1 MYENFV
7 CCELKLCDVCYTFSI
22 NLLILKKNIMAKL
35 TLKGAPVNTSGY
47 LPAIGSKA
55 PDFNLVKSDLSYLK
69 LSDLKGKK
77 VVLSIFPS
85 QETGTCSA
93 SIRRFNLIAA
103 GKKDVM
109 VLGISKDLPFAH
121 KRFCEAEGIT
131 NVVTLSGYR
140 DQEFGKLYGVDVF
153 DGAFAGLYARSVVI
167 VDENGKVVYTQLVS
181 EMANEPDYEDVL
193 AAL

>member
-1 MYENFV
+1 
-7 CCELKLCDVCYTFSI
+7 
-22 NLLILKKNIMAKL
+22 MAKI
-35 TLKGAPVNTSGY
+35 TLKGNPVKISGN
-47 LPAIGSKA
+47 LPAKGSKA
-55 PDFNLVKSDLSYLK
+55 PDFRLVKSDLSYLK
-69 LSDLKGKK
+69 LSELKGKK

-93 SIRRFNLIAA
+93 SIRRFNQIAG
-103 GKKDVM
+103 GKKDVT

-121 KRFCEAEGIT
+121 KKFCESEGIT

-140 DQEFGKLYGVDVF
+140 DQEFGKLYGVDVL
-153 DGAFAGLYARSVVI
+153 DGVFAGLYARSI
-167 VDENGKVVYTQLVS
+167 IIIDENGKVVYTQLVS

>member
-1 MYENFV
+1 
-7 CCELKLCDVCYTFSI
+7 
-22 NLLILKKNIMAKL
+22 MAKL
-35 TLKGAPVNTSGY
+35 TLKGAPVTISGN

-55 PDFNLVKSDLSYLK
+55 PDFKLVKSDLSYLK
-69 LSDLKGKK
+69 LSELKGKK

-93 SIRRFNLIAA
+93 SIRRFNRIAG

-121 KRFCEAEGIT
+121 KRFCDSEGIT

-140 DQEFGKLYGVDVF
+140 DQEFGKLYGVDVL
-153 DGAFAGLYARSVVI
+153 DGVFGGLYARSVI
-167 VDENGKVVYTQLVS
+167 IINETGEVVYTQLVS
-181 EMANEPDYEDVL
+181 EMANEPDYD
-193 AAL
+193 AALEAL

>member
-1 MYENFV
+1 
-7 CCELKLCDVCYTFSI
+7 
-22 NLLILKKNIMAKL
+22 MAKL

-47 LPAIGSKA
+47 LPAVGSKA
-55 PDFNLVKSDLSYLK
+55 PDFNLVKSDLTNLK
-69 LSDLKGKK
+69 LSELKGKK
-77 VVLSIFPS
+77 VILSIFPS

-93 SIRRFNLIAA
+93 SLRRFNKIAA

-121 KRFCEAEGIT
+121 KRFCESEGIS

-153 DGAFAGLYARSVVI
+153 DGAFGGLYARSVVI
-167 VDENGKVVYTQLVS
+167 IDETGKVVYTQLVS

>member
-1 MYENFV
+1 
-7 CCELKLCDVCYTFSI
+7 
-22 NLLILKKNIMAKL
+22 MAKL
-35 TLKGAPVNTSGY
+35 TLKGSPVTISGN
-47 LPAIGSKA
+47 LPAIGSQA
-55 PDFNLVKSDLSYLK
+55 PDFKLVKSDLSYLK

-93 SIRRFNLIAA
+93 SIRRFNQIAA
-103 GKKDVM
+103 GKKDVI
-109 VLGISKDLPFAH
+109 VLGISKDIPFAH
-121 KRFCEAEGIT
+121 KKFCESEGIT

-140 DQEFGKLYGVDVF
+140 DQEFGKLYGLDIL
-153 DGAFAGLYARSVVI
+153 DGIFGGLYARTVI
-167 VDENGKVVYTQLVS
+167 IIDETGKIVYTQQVS

>member
-1 MYENFV
+1 
-7 CCELKLCDVCYTFSI
+7 
-22 NLLILKKNIMAKL
+22 MAKI
-35 TLKGAPVNTSGY
+35 TLKGNPVNISGD
-47 LPAIGSKA
+47 LPAKGSKA
-55 PDFNLVKSDLSYLK
+55 PDFKLVKSDLSYLK

-93 SIRRFNLIAA
+93 SIRRFNQIAG
-103 GKKDVM
+103 GKKDVT

-121 KRFCEAEGIT
+121 KRFCESEGIT

-140 DQEFGKLYGVDVF
+140 DQEFGKLYGVDVL
-153 DGAFAGLYARSVVI
+153 DGVFAGLYARSI
-167 VDENGKVVYTQLVS
+167 IIIDENGKVVYTQLVS

>member
-1 MYENFV
+1 
-7 CCELKLCDVCYTFSI
+7 
-22 NLLILKKNIMAKL
+22 
-35 TLKGAPVNTSGY
+35 
-47 LPAIGSKA
+47 
-55 PDFNLVKSDLSYLK
+55 
-69 LSDLKGKK
+69 
-77 VVLSIFPS
+77 
-85 QETGTCSA
+85 
-93 SIRRFNLIAA
+93 
-103 GKKDVM
+103 M

-153 DGAFAGLYARSVVI
+153 DGAFAGLYARSIVI

>member
-1 MYENFV
+1 MFH
-7 CCELKLCDVCYTFSI
+7 LHKI
-22 NLLILKKNIMAKL
+22 LIKFEKKAMAKL
-35 TLKGAPVNTSGY
+35 TLKGEPVTTSGN

-55 PDFNLVKSDLSYLK
+55 PDFKLVKSDLSDLK

-77 VVLSIFPS
+77 VILSIFPS

-93 SIRRFNLIAA
+93 SLRRFNQIAA
-103 GKKDVM
+103 GKKNVI

-121 KRFCEAEGIT
+121 KSFCESEGIA

-140 DQEFGKLYGVDVF
+140 DQEFGKSYGVDVLNGIF
-153 DGAFAGLYARSVVI
+153 GGLYARSVII
-167 VDENGKVVYTQLVS
+167 VDETGKVIYTQQVT
-181 EMANEPDYEDVL
+181 EMANEPDYEAVL

>member
-1 MYENFV
+1 
-7 CCELKLCDVCYTFSI
+7 
-22 NLLILKKNIMAKL
+22 MAKL
-35 TLKGAPVNTSGY
+35 TLKGEPVTSSGN

-55 PDFNLVKSDLSYLK
+55 PDFKLVKSDLSDVK

-77 VVLSIFPS
+77 VILSIFPS

-93 SIRRFNLIAA
+93 SIRRFNQIAA
-103 GKKDVM
+103 GKKNVM

-121 KRFCEAEGIT
+121 KRFCESEGIA

-140 DQEFGKLYGVDVF
+140 DQEFGKLYGVDVLN
-153 DGAFAGLYARSVVI
+153 GAFGGLYARSVI
-167 VDENGKVVYTQLVS
+167 IIDETGKVVYTQQVS
-181 EMANEPDYEDVL
+181 EMANEPDYDAVL